1 MVDDLFIC
9 VKLARKA
16 NTIHA
21 CVDEYNIGSCQNS
34 NQRIRTDTLYI
45 TILRTLHGICDV
57 YYTSMN
63 HQRVSGSWKIMSLLV
78 RWG

>member
-34 NQRIRTDTLYI
+34 NLRIRTDTFYL
-45 TILRTLHGICDV
+45 TILRTLHGVWDV
-57 YYTSMN
+57 YYTSMS
-63 HQRVSGSWKIMSLLV
+63 HQRFSGSGKKCLC
-78 RWG
+78 